1 MRDFERKNVYGC
13 RYVFSIHVVSQKL
26 YPLFFPSNVQLN
38 ETAKVFRHLEKQETE
53 MKWKRKLEMETGNGN
68 GTIYAPIT
76 SAMFS
81 L

>member
-13 RYVFSIHVVSQKL
+13 LYVFSMHVVSQKL

-38 ETAKVFRHLEKQETE
+38 KTAKVFGHLEKQETE
-53 MKWKRKLEMETGNGN
+53 MKWKRKLETGNG
-68 GTIYAPIT
+68 TKYVPIT
-76 SAMFS
+76 GAMFS